1 MVKSKETGRDAA
13 IGRLRARLEAKGK
26 SSDSDKALR
35 AQVDFYGRLRDHLA
49 ANGASSGLEALDDV
63 ALGVLTDDGTVPTVL
78 TDVVTLL
85 PPPDAMQPGEPP
97 SHSLFAPSS
106 SSKRPATRSASKSS
120 PPSKKRRT
128 KPSYTLE
135 LPDNTPRRVRADV
148 EALLKKAEATGKAP
162 YRLAYPWD
170 GKRAWYDPAKYPDL
184 HLQHYRFWMKHRPT
198 FFNCALYAPTDK
210 PGARRK
216 QKSSA
221 IQARLRFISSN
232 IETFGYFGFLER
244 LENGSHD
251 TLFWFGGNAASHSS
265 AAKAS
270 DSSVPAQV
278 DLVTLYKQDRSRYDR
293 TLARV
298 LDKFKVDEDG
308 YKSVTEILERTGA
321 LDPSS
326 SPHRRLSDTA
336 LARVAFD
343 ASSKN
348 PPSNPNWVGNK
359 NVGVWKRLTVDRGIR
374 ATQASVLKKLLDGTY
389 TVPEEEKPF
398 KTSEQGVSDSDFED
412 AETGKPKVLPPDEP
426 LDDENSDASVEAQE
440 QSEDEDDEDDGH
452 GSSTSK
458 SGDGKSA
465 SNDRESDQDDEE
477 SDDGKPA
484 ADDKPADDGDKP
496 GDDDE
501 KPCGDDDKTAG
512 SEKKPPSSASTT
524 TTSLPKT
531 K

>member
-1 MVKSKETGRDAA
+1 
-13 IGRLRARLEAKGK
+13 
-26 SSDSDKALR
+26 
-35 AQVDFYGRLRDHLA
+35 
-49 ANGASSGLEALDDV
+49 
-63 ALGVLTDDGTVPTVL
+63 
-78 TDVVTLL
+78 
-85 PPPDAMQPGEPP
+85 
-97 SHSLFAPSS
+97 
-106 SSKRPATRSASKSS
+106 
-120 PPSKKRRT
+120 
-128 KPSYTLE
+128 
-135 LPDNTPRRVRADV
+135 
-148 EALLKKAEATGKAP
+148 
-162 YRLAYPWD
+162 
-170 GKRAWYDPAKYPDL
+170 
-184 HLQHYRFWMKHRPT
+184 MKHRPN

-216 QKSSA
+216 QKASA
-221 IQARLRFISSN
+221 IQARLRFISAN

-251 TLFWFGGNAASHSS
+251 ALFRFGGNAASHST

-270 DSSVPAQV
+270 DSSVPSQV

-293 TLARV
+293 TLTRV

-321 LDPSS
+321 LDPSG

-343 ASSKN
+343 ATSKTS
-348 PPSNPNWVGNK
+348 PSNPNWVGNK

-389 TVPEEEKPF
+389 TVPEEEQPF
-398 KTSEQGVSDSDFED
+398 KTSEQGVNDSDFED
-412 AETGKPKVLPPDEP
+412 AETWKLKVLPPDEP

-440 QSEDEDDEDDGH
+440 PSEDEDDEDDGR
-452 GSSTSK
+452 GSSSSK

-477 SDDGKPA
+477 SDDGKAA
-484 ADDKPADDGDKP
+484 ADDKPADD
-496 GDDDE
+496 
-501 KPCGDDDKTAG
+501 DDKAAG
-512 SEKKPPSSASTT
+512 GKKKPPSSASTT